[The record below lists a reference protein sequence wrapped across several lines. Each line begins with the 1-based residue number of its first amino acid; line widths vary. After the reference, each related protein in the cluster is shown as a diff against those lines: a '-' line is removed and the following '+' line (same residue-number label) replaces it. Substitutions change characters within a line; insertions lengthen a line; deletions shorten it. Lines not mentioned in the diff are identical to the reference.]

1 MAKGWLIIFLCL
13 LIGTAVRA
21 DPIDSDRIHVIDGD
35 TIRVAGTTAD
45 VRLVGFNAPE
55 TTGHDAPKSARSARR
70 RTGVCAR
77 SFGAAIWISASS
89 HVPAGQARKAPR
101 SAITDVSVGP

>member
-21 DPIDSDRIHVIDGD
+21 DPIDSDRIRVIDGD

-55 TTGHDAPKSARSARR
+55 TTRARCPEERALGERADRR
-70 RTGVCAR
+70 LREIVRGGQLR
-77 SFGAAIWISASS
+77 RLLL
-89 HVPAGQARKAPR
+89 PAWHG
-101 SAITDVSVGP
+101 